1 MVSLHREKFVVLHLY
16 PTFSVAP
23 LNFSL
28 GANLY
33 PKLPFFTIL
42 GAVNPQSHNDEI
54 WRKGAEPGLPSSSQ
68 IL

>member
-33 PKLPFFTIL
+33 PKLPFFTIF